1 MPAET
6 IGSKSHNGNEVMGN
20 KTESSRQRPR
30 TTKDKFLLLDKNQ
43 YLIKANTAAWLCT
56 NQIKPMVNFHQ
67 SDLMTEGEQ
76 QIWWL
81 VERRIS
87 H

>member
-1 MPAET
+1 MM
-6 IGSKSHNGNEVMGN
+6 GNKSHNGNEVMGN
-20 KTESSRQRPR
+20 TPAQKSGQKLRP
-30 TTKDKFLLLDKNQ
+30 TKDQFLLLDKNQ
-43 YLIKANTAAWLCT
+43 YLIKANTGARLCT
-56 NQIKPMVNFHQ
+56 NQIKLIVNFHQ

-81 VERRIS
+81 AEKRIS